1 MMETITVKGVITDDG
16 QLKVEIPPDLPPG
29 PVEVEIRPEVPRVE
43 GVTLG
48 ELLESGLLGLWKNR
62 EDITDSVEFA
72 RELRKRASRRK
83 STWQKP

>member
-1 MMETITVKGVITDDG
+1 METIVLKGIITEDG
-16 QLKVEIPPDLPPG
+16 QLQVNVPANLPPG
-29 PVEVEIRPEVPRVE
+29 PVEVEIRAEAPAVQ

-48 ELLESGLLGLWKNR
+48 ELLNSGLVGLWKDR